1 MQLVNGTELKF
12 IDIFMGALHL
22 DYLICNIFAVDL
34 IRKSLKKRRK
44 ANEIL

>member
-12 IDIFMGALHL
+12 IDIFYGCFASV
-22 DYLICNIFAVDL
+22 IFFAVDL